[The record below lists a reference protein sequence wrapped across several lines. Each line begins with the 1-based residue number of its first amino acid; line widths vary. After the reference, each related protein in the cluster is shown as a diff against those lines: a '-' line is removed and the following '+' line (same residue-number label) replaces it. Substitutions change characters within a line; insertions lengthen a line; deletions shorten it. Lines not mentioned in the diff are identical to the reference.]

1 MESKEQVKKKWDFCG
16 LSWGFT
22 LMSIGFIC
30 FHDVY
35 GVTLIIPALMATIS
49 VVAGVIGLC
58 KKESQKKV
66 KSIISILSST
76 VIIALVSV
84 AFTKGVANVKYPLIK
99 IFNNSQISNINTVID
114 EHIAMRDAHPGENI
128 FTSFTIGGEWKGIQL
143 MSGPDAPL
151 LLNVFFNN
159 GYLQQQMEH
168 ERFKQSKYYSYFF
181 NNTFENY
188 DYGYSLVLNADK
200 QTCVDVLTDILI
212 NVFKHPANTDVST
225 STFQ

>member
-1 MESKEQVKKKWDFCG
+1 MKAKEQVKKKWDFGG
-16 LSWGFT
+16 LSLGVSMF
-22 LMSIGFIC
+22 SFC
-30 FHDVY
+30 FLFFYDETV
-35 GVTLIIPALMATIS
+35 GRPALLAVTAIIL
-49 VVAGVIGLC
+49 GIIGIC
-58 KKESQKKV
+58 KKADQRKV
-66 KSIISILSST
+66 RAIIGIVLSVFIL
-76 VIIALVSV
+76 VWIIATDSK
-84 AFTKGVANVKYPLIK
+84 TGVRYPLIK
-99 IFNNSQISNINTVID
+99 MFEKTGITNINTVID
-114 EHIAMRDAHPGENI
+114 EHIAMRNAHPEENV
-128 FTSFTIGGEWKGIQL
+128 FTSFAVGGEWKGIQL

-200 QTCVDVLTDILI
+200 QTCVNVLTDILI
-212 NVFKHPANTDVST
+212 NVFKHPANTDVPT